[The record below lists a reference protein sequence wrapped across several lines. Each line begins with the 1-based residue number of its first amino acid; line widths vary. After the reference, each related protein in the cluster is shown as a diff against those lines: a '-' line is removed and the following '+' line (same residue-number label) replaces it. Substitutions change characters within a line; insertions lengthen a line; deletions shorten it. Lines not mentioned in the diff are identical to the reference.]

1 MPRHFCE
8 HWAAQRQEEVWS
20 VFVGR
25 QGKVRLVYLGRPE
38 IPHLVRI
45 DESSAGNCL
54 LDQKSAPDSQLVAV
68 KDCSIMIICICEYV
82 HCCTIIVQPDRHQY

>member
-54 LDQKSAPDSQLVAV
+54 LDQKSAPGLKVGG
-68 KDCSIMIICICEYV
+68 CE
-82 HCCTIIVQPDRHQY
+82 RLQYYDDLHL

>member
-54 LDQKSAPDSQLVAV
+54 LHQKSAPGLKVGG
-68 KDCSIMIICICEYV
+68 CE
-82 HCCTIIVQPDRHQY
+82 RLQYYDDLHL

>member
-54 LDQKSAPDSQLVAV
+54 LDEKSTPGLKVAV
-68 KDCSIMIICICEYV
+68 SEES
-82 HCCTIIVQPDRHQY
+82 QYYDDLYL